1 MPGARTREDERFF
14 ASGFGERWHNP
25 FSTKRLV
32 ESIRRKRC
40 IASGETP
47 GKLVSNR
54 YGRHVRGQ
62 CGSHSSDDSSG
73 PVFTKP
79 LLSSLTPT
87 ASSRHADDRIQ
98 RKCGWS
104 SCPTGVAVSS
114 IRLRTRN
121 SRSVV
126 LASARVQCR
135 TSWILRTPSA
145 CRPCSVS
152 TGPSFTSTSQRSSS
166 CSGDIGQVYNAPK
179 YPHCTDHFVQS
190 WCSGE
195 SHRKQPERRT

>member
-1 MPGARTREDERFF
+1 MPGAGTREDERFL

-47 GKLVSNR
+47 GKLVSNN
-54 YGRHVRGQ
+54 GRHVRGQ
-62 CGSHSSDDSSG
+62 CAAAISSDDSSG

-135 TSWILRTPSA
+135 TSWILRTPSE
-145 CRPCSVS
+145 CKPCSVS
-152 TGPSFTSTSQRSSS
+152 PGPRFTSASQRSCS
-166 CSGDIGQVYNAPK
+166 CSGDIGQVYNAAE
-179 YPHCTDHFVQS
+179 YPLCADDFSQS
-190 WCSGE
+190 RQRCETS
-195 SHRKQPERRT
+195 PFF